1 MRACTVEASRVRIRS
16 TPEEARL
23 FAMAVPFDVNSS
35 VISCRS
41 VRTETYQVTAASGM
55 RTTARNT
62 TIFGSN
68 PNRKRDFITG
78 PLDRDGRRPVG
89 DRNPAFA
96 LDAGE
101 IDRVQ
106 ALVPLGSESERGTDA
121 EIETP
126 QRLERLPERRPRRL
140 RSGAL
145 QRLHD
150 HLRVHEALEA
160 DEAVALDGIAR
171 IAQCLRHRRIVA
183 VHQQAVLG
191 HRRQAQVVVARYDLG
206 VHERARV
213 VATRLLAVLDEQGQ
227 HRV

>member
-1 MRACTVEASRVRIRS
+1 MRAWTVEASRVRIRS

-41 VRTETYQVTAASGM
+41 VRTETYQVMAASGM

-68 PNRKRDFITG
+68 PNRRRTRFITG
-78 PLDRDGRRPVG
+78 PLHRNGRRPVG
-89 DRNPAFA
+89 DGYPAFA
-96 LDAGE
+96 LDASE
-101 IDRVQ
+101 IDGVQ
-106 ALVPLGSESERGTDA
+106 ALVPLGSEGERGADP
-121 EIETP
+121 EIEAA

-140 RSGAL
+140 RSAAL

-150 HLRVHEALEA
+150 DLRVHEALEA

-171 IAQCLRHRRIVA
+171 IA
-183 VHQQAVLG
+183 
-191 HRRQAQVVVARYDLG
+191 
-206 VHERARV
+206 
-213 VATRLLAVLDEQGQ
+213 
-227 HRV
+227 

>member
-23 FAMAVPFDVNSS
+23 FAMAGPFDVNSS

-68 PNRKRDFITG
+68 PNRRRTDFITD
-78 PLDRDGRRPVG
+78 PLHRDGRRPVG

-101 IDRVQ
+101 IDGVQ
-106 ALVPLGSESERGTDA
+106 ALVPLGSESERGADP

-126 QRLERLPERRPRRL
+126 QRFERLPERRPRRL

-191 HRRQAQVVVARYDLG
+191 HRRQA
-206 VHERARV
+206 
-213 VATRLLAVLDEQGQ
+213 
-227 HRV
+227 